1 MFLRLDD
8 IMKKTLVTAIILLS
22 NVCVAHAGWFSQ
34 DNYWECLLDDMQDVQ
49 SDTIAEEVISSCK
62 DKFAFHDRIFIKK
75 KPPWF
80 GPKTASA
87 CALKYGKQVHTEI
100 GARYIQS
107 ACYKLYPD
115 N

>member
-1 MFLRLDD
+1 MPIALSIIFLSIASLFP
-8 IMKKTLVTAIILLS
+8 A
-22 NVCVAHAGWFSQ
+22 AYAGWFGP
-34 DNYWECLLDDMQDVQ
+34 DNYWECLLKNMQNVQ
-49 SDTIAEEVISSCK
+49 SDTIAEEVVKSCK
-62 DKFAFHDRIFIKK
+62 DEYSFHERVFIEKK
-75 KPPWF
+75 SSWF

-87 CALKYGKQVHTEI
+87 CTLKYGKKVHTEV